1 MLGYHGFGANASSDA
16 KPSLRLQPSLKLR
29 FDETAWQGSDGQGR
43 KNAERPTPIN
53 REQAPNIQCPNSA
66 QSFVLASSGMPEA
79 ENLDAL
85 PGFVHAIENF
95 E

>member
-16 KPSLRLQPSLKLR
+16 KPSLKLR
-29 FDETAWQGSDGQGR
+29 LDETVCQASDGQGR
-43 KNAERPTPIN
+43 NKRRTS
-53 REQAPNIQCPNSA
+53 NSDKSRA
-66 QSFVLASSGMPEA
+66 GVQHPMPEFRSELWLGSRGMPEA

-85 PGFVHAIENF
+85 PGFVDAIRKF